1 MEFKQLTK
9 QLHKKKINKLLPLF
23 LYINSNTMSNGKSA
37 DEKEKKENNHQG
49 RNNIKSAADL
59 LLKGGT
65 LLSSSCV
72 KCGGV
77 QVRYKEET
85 VCVSC
90 GRKIKEMSNGF
101 QQMEEEQQQ
110 QQQQQQ
116 HSIPD
121 SNLSKES
128 KVPTIF
134 DAHITNISYSKI
146 ITDKINFLISTLEND
161 NDILIQDTK
170 LDLISKYL
178 EVLDK
183 LNIIS
188 RSNSGNKES

>member
-1 MEFKQLTK
+1 
-9 QLHKKKINKLLPLF
+9 
-23 LYINSNTMSNGKSA
+23 MSNGKSA
-37 DEKEKKENNHQG
+37 DEKEKKENNHHG

-65 LLSSSCV
+65 LLSSSCA

-90 GRKIKEMSNGF
+90 GRKIKEMSNET
-101 QQMEEEQQQ
+101 QPIEEEK
-110 QQQQQQ
+110 QQQQ
-116 HSIPD
+116 HSIQD
-121 SNLSKES
+121 SNLSKDS

-134 DAHITNISYSKI
+134 DAHITHISYTKI
-146 ITDKINFLISTLEND
+146 LTDKIDLLITTLENE
-161 NDILIQDTK
+161 NDILIQNTQ

-183 LNIIS
+183 LKTIS
-188 RSNSGNKES
+188 RSNSSNKES

>member
-1 MEFKQLTK
+1 
-9 QLHKKKINKLLPLF
+9 
-23 LYINSNTMSNGKSA
+23 MSNDKSA
-37 DEKEKKENNHQG
+37 DEKEKNENHHG

-65 LLSSSCV
+65 LLSSSCA

-90 GRKIKEMSNGF
+90 GRKIKEMSNEI
-101 QQMEEEQQQ
+101 QPIEEEQQQ
-110 QQQQQQ
+110 QQQQQ
-116 HSIPD
+116 HSIQD
-121 SNLSKES
+121 SNLSKDS

-134 DAHITNISYSKI
+134 DAHITNISYTKI
-146 ITDKINFLISTLEND
+146 LTDKIDLLITTLENE
-161 NDILIQDTK
+161 NDILIQNTK

-183 LNIIS
+183 LKTIS
-188 RSNSGNKES
+188 RSNSSNKES

>member
-1 MEFKQLTK
+1 
-9 QLHKKKINKLLPLF
+9 
-23 LYINSNTMSNGKSA
+23 MSNGKSA
-37 DEKEKKENNHQG
+37 DEKEMKENNHQG

-65 LLSSSCV
+65 LLSSSCA

-90 GRKIKEMSNGF
+90 GRKIKEMSTET
-101 QQMEEEQQQ
+101 QQMEEEEQQQ
-110 QQQQQQ
+110 QQQ
-116 HSIPD
+116 HSIQK

-170 LDLISKYL
+170 LDLILKYL

-183 LNIIS
+183 LKIIS
-188 RSNSGNKES
+188 SNSSISNSSSSSNSKET

>member
-1 MEFKQLTK
+1 
-9 QLHKKKINKLLPLF
+9 
-23 LYINSNTMSNGKSA
+23 MSNGKSA
-37 DEKEKKENNHQG
+37 DEKDMKENNHQG

-90 GRKIKEMSNGF
+90 GRKIKEMSNET
-101 QQMEEEQQQ
+101 QQVEEEQQQ
-110 QQQQQQ
+110 QQ
-116 HSIPD
+116 HSIQE
-121 SNLSKES
+121 SKLSKES

-134 DAHITNISYSKI
+134 DPNITNISYTKI
-146 ITDKINFLISTLEND
+146 ITNKINFLITTLENE
-161 NDILIQDTK
+161 NDILIQNTT
-170 LDLISKYL
+170 LDLILKYL

-183 LNIIS
+183 LKTINSNNNSSSSS
-188 RSNSGNKES
+188 RSSSKET

>member
-1 MEFKQLTK
+1 
-9 QLHKKKINKLLPLF
+9 
-23 LYINSNTMSNGKSA
+23 MSNGKSA
-37 DEKEKKENNHQG
+37 DEKEKKENHHG

-65 LLSSSCV
+65 LLSSSCA

-90 GRKIKEMSNGF
+90 GRKIKEMSNET
-101 QQMEEEQQQ
+101 QQIEEEQQQ
-110 QQQQQQ
+110 Q
-116 HSIPD
+116 HSIQD
-121 SNLSKES
+121 SKLSKEES

-134 DAHITNISYSKI
+134 DAHITNISYTKI
-146 ITDKINFLISTLEND
+146 IIDKINFLISTLENE
-161 NDILIQDTK
+161 NDILIQNTT

-178 EVLDK
+178 EVIDK
-183 LNIIS
+183 LKIIK
-188 RSNSGNKES
+188 GMKEN

>member
-1 MEFKQLTK
+1 
-9 QLHKKKINKLLPLF
+9 
-23 LYINSNTMSNGKSA
+23 MSNGKSA
-37 DEKEKKENNHQG
+37 DEKEKKENHHG
-49 RNNIKSAADL
+49 RNNIKSAAEL

-65 LLSSSCV
+65 LLSSSCA

-90 GRKIKEMSNGF
+90 GRKIKEMSNET
-101 QQMEEEQQQ
+101 QQVEEEQQQ
-110 QQQQQQ
+110 QQQQ
-116 HSIPD
+116 HSIQD

-134 DAHITNISYSKI
+134 DAHITNISYTKI
-146 ITDKINFLISTLEND
+146 IIDKINFLITTLENE
-161 NDILIQDTK
+161 NDILIQDIK

-178 EVLDK
+178 EVIDK
-183 LNIIS
+183 LKII
-188 RSNSGNKES
+188 NSMKEN